1 MTEKDLLQKRDDLI
15 DLAMDI
21 DQMRFFDE
29 SEEEVKKLRRCLKY
43 FGLDLDCIYL
53 K

>member
-21 DQMRFFDE
+21 DQMRWIDDVE
-29 SEEEVKKLRRCLKY
+29 DVIKNLRKNLKY

>member
-1 MTEKDLLQKRDDLI
+1 MTEKDYLQKRDDLI

-21 DQMRFFDE
+21 DQMRWIDDVE
-29 SEEEVKKLRRCLKY
+29 YVIKNLRKNLKY
-43 FGLDLDCIYL
+43 FGLDLDSIYL